1 MRCIAKKTFEAAKQ
15 GGNALLAQVKGNQP
29 GLLEAL
35 RRLAAEEPHADRHQ
49 TVDRKR
55 HGRQEHRDIETF
67 DLTNRLGPDWD
78 GLITTTARIT
88 RLTWHKD
95 TKSGLWH
102 KTEEV
107 SFYVSQIPLG
117 AKDFADA
124 VRAHWAIENRNHHV
138 RDVTFRED
146 DSRIRIKPG
155 HFARLRGFALNIL
168 RANGVKNI
176 ANELYI
182 NALSLQNLLEYPL
195 S

>member
-1 MRCIAKKTFEAAKQ
+1 
-15 GGNALLAQVKGNQP
+15 LH
-29 GLLEAL
+29 
-35 RRLAAEEPHADRHQ
+35 RLASEQPPAERHQ
-49 TVDRKR
+49 SVDRKR

-78 GLITTTARIT
+78 GLIATAARVT

-107 SFYVSQIPLG
+107 SFYACQVPLG

-155 HFARLRGFALNIL
+155 HFARLRSFALNIL

-176 ANELYI
+176 ANQLYI
-182 NALSLQNLLEYPL
+182 NALSSENLLAYL
-195 S
+195 IS